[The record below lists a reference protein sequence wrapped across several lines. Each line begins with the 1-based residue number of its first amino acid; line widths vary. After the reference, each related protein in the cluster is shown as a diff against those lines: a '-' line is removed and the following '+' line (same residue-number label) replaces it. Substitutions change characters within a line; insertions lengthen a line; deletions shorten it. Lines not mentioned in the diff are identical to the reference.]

1 MRAASQ
7 HGNTDLSSRESAIR
21 PTSWRHAPML
31 VGPGKERIMRN
42 EIEHAWQ
49 KAADCAARAQDASD
63 PNIREF
69 FIRLRDSWI
78 GAANRAEFIADGS
91 VSRRHRARPDATS
104 SLLMRTQR

>member
-1 MRAASQ
+1 ML
-7 HGNTDLSSRESAIR
+7 N
-21 PTSWRHAPML
+21 APGM
-31 VGPGKERIMRN
+31 ERIMRN

-78 GAANRAEFIADGS
+78 GAANRAEFIADMDQYLDGIE
-91 VSRRHRARPDATS
+91 RG
-104 SLLMRTQR
+104 RTQISHS

>member
-1 MRAASQ
+1 
-7 HGNTDLSSRESAIR
+7 
-21 PTSWRHAPML
+21 ML
-31 VGPGKERIMRN
+31 VGPGMERIMRN

-78 GAANRAEFIADGS
+78 GAANRAEFIADMD
-91 VSRRHRARPDATS
+91 RPDANF
-104 SLLMRTQR
+104 SLLMRTQRRIQD

>member
-1 MRAASQ
+1 
-7 HGNTDLSSRESAIR
+7 
-21 PTSWRHAPML
+21 ML
-31 VGPGKERIMRN
+31 VGPGKERIIRN

-78 GAANRAEFIADGS
+78 GAANRAEFIADMDQYLDGIE
-91 VSRRHRARPDATS
+91 RG
-104 SLLMRTQR
+104 RTRLSHS